1 MKSLFSQIKEISP
14 NMDIEAISKMLGVSE
29 DILLSPN
36 KVNTVMKSSFY
47 SLLKEK
53 LLELHLSKAEEQ
65 TFIENLGKYIIY
77 SINEKQK
84 IDSEYIPVYEMLLK
98 DYQDAESL
106 YPVLKRVFH
115 AWGLSA
121 YSKAFRKWK
130 GEYTESSENDL
141 SYLRD

>member
-14 NMDIEAISKMLGVSE
+14 NMDIEAVSEMLGV
-29 DILLSPN
+29 DKDVLLTPKAN
-36 KVNTVMKSSFY
+36 IATKNSFY

-53 LLELHLSKAEEQ
+53 LLELQLSKTEEQ
-65 TFIENLGKYIIY
+65 TFIENLGKYIIHC
-77 SINEKQK
+77 IDEKQK
-84 IDSEYIPVYEMLLK
+84 IDSEYIPIYEMLLK
-98 DYQDAESL
+98 DYQDATSL
-106 YPVLKRVFH
+106 HPVLKRVFH

-141 SYLRD
+141 SYLKD